1 MNIELSAKAEAWVLE
16 QVASGR
22 FACESELFQAA
33 LEVLAALEAGEIE
46 KLAAL
51 RRDIAIGLAEDEAD
65 FEPLD
70 IDDIEAEGRRL
81 LEEDRKRA

>member
-1 MNIELSAKAEAWVLE
+1 MKIELSDKAEAWVRA

-22 FACESELFQAA
+22 FGSEAELFAAA
-33 LEVLAALEAGEIE
+33 LEVLAAWEAGEIE

-51 RRDIAIGLAEDEAD
+51 RREVAAGLAEDEAD

-70 IDDIEAEGRRL
+70 IDEIEAEGRRL
-81 LEEDRKRA
+81 LEADRKRA